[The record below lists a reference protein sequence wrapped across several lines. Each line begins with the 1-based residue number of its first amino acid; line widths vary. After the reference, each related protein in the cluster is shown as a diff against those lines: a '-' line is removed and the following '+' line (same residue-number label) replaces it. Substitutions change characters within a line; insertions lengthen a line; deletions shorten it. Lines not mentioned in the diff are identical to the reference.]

1 MKLALFGGTFDPVH
15 SGHLAVA
22 RAAAKRFDL
31 GLVYFVPSSVP
42 PHKSNRTFTDFRH
55 RYAMLAL
62 ATEKEP
68 RFFPSLL
75 EADSAQPNYSI
86 QTVRRLKKSLKK
98 SDKLFFLIG
107 IDAFMEISTW
117 RQPLEL
123 LAECD
128 FIVASRPGYSL
139 GDVGAALPK
148 ELRPSPAVLQALRRQ
163 QASGTIALPPHHA
176 KTGRVGDPV
185 ALRSTMIHLLGGV
198 NERVSSTQI
207 RAAAGKSVR
216 QLSRYVP
223 QAVAEYI
230 RKEHLYTQSALS
242 QPEKAGAK
250 TGKVLSFSRGHHQER
265 EEQG

>member
-22 RAAAKRFDL
+22 RAAAEKFDL

-42 PHKSNRTFTDFRH
+42 PHKSNRVFTDFRH

-68 RFFPSLL
+68 RFIPSLL

-86 QTVRRLKKSLKK
+86 QTVRRFKKGLKK

-107 IDAFMEISTW
+107 IDAFMDISTW

-139 GDVGAALPK
+139 GDVGAALPE

-163 QASGTIALPPHHA
+163 QASGTIAL
-176 KTGRVGDPV
+176 
-185 ALRSTMIHLLGGV
+185 RSSMIHLLGGV

-207 RAAAGKSVR
+207 RAAAHKSVK

-223 QAVAEYI
+223 EAVAEYI
-230 RKEHLYTQSALS
+230 RKKHLYTQSTLS
-242 QPEKAGAK
+242 QAEKAGAK
-250 TGKVLSFSRGHHQER
+250 GGKVLSFSRGHHQER

>member
-22 RAAAKRFDL
+22 RAATEKFDL

-42 PHKSNRTFTDFRH
+42 PHKSNRAFTDFRH

-68 RFFPSLL
+68 RFVPSLL

-86 QTVRRLKKSLKK
+86 QTVRRFKKGLKK

-107 IDAFMEISTW
+107 IDAFMDISTW

-139 GDVGAALPK
+139 GDVGAALPA

-163 QASGTIALPPHHA
+163 QASGTIAL
-176 KTGRVGDPV
+176 
-185 ALRSTMIHLLGGV
+185 RSTMIHLLGGV

-207 RAAAGKSVR
+207 RIAARKSVK

-250 TGKVLSFSRGHHQER
+250 SGKVLSFSRGHHQER

>member
-22 RAAAKRFDL
+22 RAAAGKFDL

-42 PHKSNRTFTDFRH
+42 PHKSNRAFTDFRH
-55 RYAMLAL
+55 RYAMVAL
-62 ATEKEP
+62 ATEEDA
-68 RFFPSLL
+68 RFVPSLL
-75 EADSAQPNYSI
+75 EAEAAQPNYSI
-86 QTVRRLKKSLKK
+86 QTVRRFKKSLKK

-107 IDAFMEISTW
+107 IDAFMDISTW

-139 GDVGAALPK
+139 ADVGAALPE
-148 ELRPSPAVLQALRRQ
+148 ELRPSQAVLKALRRQ
-163 QASGTIALPPHHA
+163 QASGTIAL
-176 KTGRVGDPV
+176 
-185 ALRSTMIHLLGGV
+185 RSTTIHLLGEV

-207 RAAAGKSVR
+207 RAAARKSVK

-223 QAVAEYI
+223 EAVAGYI
-230 RKEHLYTQSALS
+230 KKEHLYTQSALS
-242 QPEKAGAK
+242 QPEKAGARE
-250 TGKVLSFSRGHHQER
+250 GKVLSFNRGHHQER